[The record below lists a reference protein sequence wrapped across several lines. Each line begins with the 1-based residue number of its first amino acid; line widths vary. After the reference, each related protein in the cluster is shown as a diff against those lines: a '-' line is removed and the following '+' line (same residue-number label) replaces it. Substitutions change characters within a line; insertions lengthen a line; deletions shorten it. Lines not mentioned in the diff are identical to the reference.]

1 MPNDN
6 EKYEFDKEF
15 TIRTS
20 KNDQNIL
27 INNNYDNYFM
37 KTNNNND
44 NNITF
49 QMNNKKRSNN
59 YILNNHIKKI
69 MQETLNKNRAKN
81 DKKHLNT
88 NKLYNFSPDNNYWKK
103 REIINK
109 ERFEKIKQERE
120 QKMFGNV
127 YPIPK
132 INKNSK
138 EIIRRLRE
146 ELNEKNVE
154 EDQIEDQINRNI
166 PIKTQQSHAYF
177 RKDLNF
183 SFIDNKRSNKLAY
196 NKRRLNTNNIDKNKY
211 IIDLK
216 NSYVNL
222 IKLKNNKKT
231 KSPKQKIIK
240 NKTAINRIMNEK
252 IPDFHK
258 NNLEKIIRLRKSQN
272 EERIK
277 KFQENKKLI
286 EESLNNNSLVTK
298 NFNFTS
304 QIKNYKK
311 LNTSKGNLDIEKENK
326 KSNKNS
332 YISNK
337 ISSLSLEK
345 DYKNLNNAK
354 KQSKILYDISNNQ
367 SSSNFNSKTNC
378 YKKIKEFYQKQNKTQ
393 ILSNKRNCNIY
404 NSNTRNMDYV
414 HYTENNYFLNKSKI
428 NNNPSLKYI
437 NSLIKDNSFANN
449 HNNQFNKVSNNSIYT
464 NYSNSL
470 LGNYQSIYSL
480 NGTIKNKINSFNR
493 YFFEKNKDNNDFY
506 DKNYKNI
513 NYKNNQSNNELNV
526 NNLIE
531 NKSNDN
537 IYNQLDD
544 ETLNKYRYENQKKLK
559 ELNRNISKNNKKL
572 LPINKQKQIEESKDY
587 FNNNLNDIIFSRMD
601 NKKLKNILSNQNK
614 KIKNNLDFYNKE
626 YEFNQIKK
634 KMILEQTFGNPFF
647 KNNLASNNSFSYNN
661 RYLNNNND
669 NNQKIFVHNIKYN
682 YKNDYQKEDTY
693 KGGNIDIFDSFNF
706 QRKYK
711 F

>member
-37 KTNNNND
+37 KTNNNNND

-216 NSYVNL
+216 N
-222 IKLKNNKKT
+222 
-231 KSPKQKIIK
+231 
-240 NKTAINRIMNEK
+240 M
-252 IPDFHK
+252 
-258 NNLEKIIRLRKSQN
+258 
-272 EERIK
+272 
-277 KFQENKKLI
+277 
-286 EESLNNNSLVTK
+286 
-298 NFNFTS
+298 
-304 QIKNYKK
+304 
-311 LNTSKGNLDIEKENK
+311 
-326 KSNKNS
+326 
-332 YISNK
+332 
-337 ISSLSLEK
+337 
-345 DYKNLNNAK
+345 
-354 KQSKILYDISNNQ
+354 
-367 SSSNFNSKTNC
+367 
-378 YKKIKEFYQKQNKTQ
+378 
-393 ILSNKRNCNIY
+393 
-404 NSNTRNMDYV
+404 
-414 HYTENNYFLNKSKI
+414 
-428 NNNPSLKYI
+428 
-437 NSLIKDNSFANN
+437 
-449 HNNQFNKVSNNSIYT
+449 
-464 NYSNSL
+464 
-470 LGNYQSIYSL
+470 
-480 NGTIKNKINSFNR
+480 
-493 YFFEKNKDNNDFY
+493 
-506 DKNYKNI
+506 
-513 NYKNNQSNNELNV
+513 
-526 NNLIE
+526 
-531 NKSNDN
+531 
-537 IYNQLDD
+537 
-544 ETLNKYRYENQKKLK
+544 
-559 ELNRNISKNNKKL
+559 
-572 LPINKQKQIEESKDY
+572 
-587 FNNNLNDIIFSRMD
+587 
-601 NKKLKNILSNQNK
+601 
-614 KIKNNLDFYNKE
+614 
-626 YEFNQIKK
+626 
-634 KMILEQTFGNPFF
+634 
-647 KNNLASNNSFSYNN
+647 
-661 RYLNNNND
+661 
-669 NNQKIFVHNIKYN
+669 
-682 YKNDYQKEDTY
+682 
-693 KGGNIDIFDSFNF
+693 
-706 QRKYK
+706 
-711 F
+711 